1 MPQPRSN
8 RVDSPEGRIPSAAN
22 TAPAAP
28 RVVSYEVDLPGGGS
42 LEMNTADEVTM
53 WNETRDRYIK
63 DFKVQKQNDLMQLGS
78 ILSLALMQYRAQR
91 ELADP
96 KKAAGAVAMIEKCA
110 EGIRKGEK
118 ALGIDRATREKGG
131 QHNVH
136 DYLANLKKAAYMKG
150 VHLSDR
156 VKAYEALAME
166 CRWKIRLLRNGDTED
181 RAYHGLSEKSICDW
195 LEKELATLEVKDK
208 EWAKTKGALF
218 VGKL

>member
-1 MPQPRSN
+1 MPPRKP
-8 RVDSPEGRIPSAAN
+8 DTGPEGRIPRPAD
-22 TAPAAP
+22 TEPAAARP
-28 RVVSYEVDLPGGGS
+28 TSFEVNLPGGGS
-42 LEMNTADEVTM
+42 LNLNTSDEVVM

-131 QHNVH
+131 THNVH
-136 DYLANLKKAAYMKG
+136 DYLTNLKKAAYMKG

-156 VKAYEALAME
+156 VKAYEAMAMDV
-166 CRWKIRLLRNGDTED
+166 RWKIRLLRNGDAED
-181 RAYHGLSEKSICDW
+181 KAYHGISETSIVAG
-195 LEKELATLEVKDK
+195 LEKELARLEELDK
-208 EWAKTKGALF
+208 VWARERGAIW